1 MPTGSQRQEEM
12 LLSPMITGQPAS
24 RQMIAEADR
33 EVLDVIRGHSSQPLV
48 IQYRSGTFF
57 RDVGLGAEPSVA
69 STNVARLISQ
79 HWPVSSKAWSIVNNT
94 DEPDYPA
101 WQNLLAT
108 LSEQVHTSAEQY
120 HQSQQPS
127 QPGEE
132 ELLDWDVAITTPP
145 ARPSKTILASVEYR
159 GRAKPKPVTNP
170 RESLDWD
177 VAITTPPARPSK
189 TILASVEYRG
199 RAKPKPVT
207 DPWD

>member
-1 MPTGSQRQEEM
+1 MPTGSLRQEEM
-12 LLSPMITGQPAS
+12 LLSPIISGQPAS

-33 EVLDVIRGHSSQPLV
+33 EVLVVIGGHSSQPAA
-48 IQYRSGTFF
+48 IQYRSGTLC

-69 STNVARLISQ
+69 STHVARLISQ
-79 HWPVSSKAWSIVNNT
+79 HWRVSSKAWSVLNDA
-94 DEPDYPA
+94 DEPDFPA

-108 LSEQVHTSAEQY
+108 LSEQVHTSAEHY

-127 QPGEE
+127 QPREE
-132 ELLDWDVAITTPP
+132 ELLDWDVAIMTTP

-159 GRAKPKPVTNP
+159 GRAKPKPVANP

-177 VAITTPPARPSK
+177 VAITTTPARPSK